1 LTFAYFPEQTSGK
14 LRIPNGARKETPM
27 RTRKTYARKKV
38 TQEKRV
44 ADAHKALKQ
53 TQKVLKA
60 ELRKVNDYV
69 KALEGWISFRF

>member
-1 LTFAYFPEQTSGK
+1 
-14 LRIPNGARKETPM
+14 M

-38 TQEKRV
+38 TQEKHL